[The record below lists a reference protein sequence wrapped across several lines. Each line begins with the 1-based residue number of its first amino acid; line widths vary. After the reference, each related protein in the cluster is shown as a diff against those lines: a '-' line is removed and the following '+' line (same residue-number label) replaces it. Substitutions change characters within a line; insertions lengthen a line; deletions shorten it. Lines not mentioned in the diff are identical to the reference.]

1 MGNGHRRVGE
11 SCLLQA
17 PMLMRTKVNK
27 DQLQIARR
35 ETRNPKER
43 KMESRKS
50 LDVSNEEKGWMMSNG
65 DEV

>member
-1 MGNGHRRVGE
+1 MENGHRRVGE

-17 PMLMRTKVNK
+17 PMLMMRTKVNK

-43 KMESRKS
+43 RMESRKS
-50 LDVSNEEKGWMMSNG
+50 LDVSNEEKG
-65 DEV
+65 

>member
-1 MGNGHRRVGE
+1 
-11 SCLLQA
+11 
-17 PMLMRTKVNK
+17 MLIMRTKVNK

-35 ETRNPKER
+35 ETTRNPKER
-43 KMESRKS
+43 RMESRKS